1 MHLCHTWFSCHG
13 PRGMDQA
20 PVTVTL
26 SPLYY
31 LLNINRIENLSVM
44 RNLLPMFHKPH
55 VIDTWPSVRIPENW
69 KLKHP
74 GARLGAA
81 CWPEAD
87 HPQSAGGWLSIAPT
101 EYQFYQ
107 EINYDTIPYGKVSSL
122 SGYQLYRTINYAAS
136 CCIIA
141 GRSQRMTWWV
151 IQCPIWGRDSR
162 HLFASLL
169 CGNDINF
176 GNKQSQI
183 VWQSKC

>member
-1 MHLCHTWFSCHG
+1 MIIVCIVSLGLTPNMHLCHTWFSCHG

-31 LLNINRIENLSVM
+31 LFNINRIENLSVM

-81 CWPEAD
+81 RWPEAD

-101 EYQFYQ
+101 EYQFYR
-107 EINYDTIPYGKVSSL
+107 EGAINYIGQSITP
-122 SGYQLYRTINYAAS
+122 AAA

-141 GRSQRMTWWV
+141 GRSQRVTWV
-151 IQCPIWGRDSR
+151 TSNLRAG
-162 HLFASLL
+162 
-169 CGNDINF
+169 
-176 GNKQSQI
+176 QS
-183 VWQSKC
+183 

>member
-1 MHLCHTWFSCHG
+1 
-13 PRGMDQA
+13 MDHVA
-20 PVTVTL
+20 WTK
-26 SPLYY
+26 PLWLWLY
-31 LLNINRIENLSVM
+31 LLYTIYSTSTEIENLSVM

-55 VIDTWPSVRIPENW
+55 VIDTWPSVRIPEIW

-74 GARLGAA
+74 GAVLGAA
-81 CWPEAD
+81 RWPEAD

-101 EYQFYQ
+101 EYQFYRG
-107 EINYDTIPYGKVSSL
+107 INYDTIPYGKVSSL